1 MSAIIRNLSSSDA
14 EAEEWRLRCDMAA
27 VFRISARHGW
37 NEQIGNHNSLMLPQL
52 RADDPPTFIINARGY
67 RFEELTASSLI
78 VCDLDGNVLR
88 GRGELRK
95 VAFHIHARI
104 HLRNPAAACVLHV
117 HPQYLTAL
125 SMLEN
130 PEMALAHHNNLALN
144 DRVVVDNQG
153 DAPVGDI
160 SEGDR
165 IADLMGDKTI
175 MIMGGHGVTVVG
187 PTVHDA
193 FDELFSAERTMMYQ
207 FTAMSSGQKLRQ
219 LPEQHRRRY
228 NGPWSGRSD
237 ARMHLDAWRR
247 ILDKEEPDY
256 AT

>member
-1 MSAIIRNLSSSDA
+1 MSAIIRDLTSSDA

-27 VFRISARHGW
+27 VFRISGRLGW
-37 NEQIGNHNSLMLPQL
+37 NEQIGNHNSLMLPL
-52 RADDPPTFIINARGY
+52 ARPGDTPTFMINARGY

-78 VCDLDGNVLR
+78 ICDLDGNVLR

-130 PEMALAHHNNLALN
+130 PQLSLAHFNNLMLN
-144 DRVVVDNQG
+144 DRVVYDNAG
-153 DAPVGDI
+153 DKPVGD
-160 SEGDR
+160 STEGDR
-165 IADLMGDKTI
+165 IADLMGDKTV
-175 MIMGGHGVTVVG
+175 MVMGGHGVTVVG
-187 PTVHDA
+187 PTVADA
-193 FDELFSAERTMMYQ
+193 FDELFMAERTTMYQ
-207 FTAMSSGQKLRQ
+207 FTAMSTGQKLRQ
-219 LPEQHRRRY
+219 LPEQERY
-228 NGPWSGRSD
+228 GYTGRWGDRVD

-247 ILDKEEPDY
+247 ILDREGSDY

>member
-1 MSAIIRNLSSSDA
+1 MSAVVKSLTNSEA

-27 VFRISARHGW
+27 VFRISARLGW
-37 NEQIGNHNSLMLPQL
+37 NEQIGNHNSLMLPQA
-52 RADDPPTFIINARGY
+52 RPEDPPTFIINPRGY
-67 RFEELTASSLI
+67 RFEELTASHLI

-88 GRGELRK
+88 GTGELRK

-125 SMLEN
+125 SMLQN
-130 PEMALAHHNNLALN
+130 PAPALAHHNNLTMN
-144 DRVVVDNQG
+144 DRVVLDVRGDEPVHDN
-153 DAPVGDI
+153 

-165 IADLMGDKTI
+165 IADLMGNKTI
-175 MIMGGHGVTVVG
+175 MIMAGHGVTVVG

-193 FDELFSAERTMMYQ
+193 FDELFGAERTTMYQ
-207 FTAMSSGQKLRQ
+207 ITAMSTGQPLRH
-219 LPEQHRRRY
+219 LPERLRRHN
-228 NGPWSGRSD
+228 NGPRSSYAD

-247 ILDKEEPDY
+247 ILDKQEPDY